1 MFENP
6 FIILGQTINVLIVD
20 DVPEISSFIANL
32 LQVFSV
38 YRVEIAERA
47 ADAAQMIQSGA
58 QRFHACLC
66 DRGINDVERNE
77 FFLLEKYGKSI
88 PFIIMTGREFS
99 DETFEFGKKGARAY
113 VSKGTPVF
121 TRELVSSLNEN
132 ALLSLLSPRYFEEE
146 NGFLH
151 RSITALLTNKP
162 PLVGDWARNLDML
175 ESRFCKEWKKKTGAS
190 PKYALCLFHIFSELF
205 VRINDACTDEDTLR
219 RFDQKKCGESL
230 LGLPL
235 YRRYLK
241 YFLLNRQT
249 INSYL
254 YQVQPIPQPA
264 ATK

>member
-6 FIILGQTINVLIVD
+6 FIILEKTINVLIVD

-32 LQVFSV
+32 LEVFSV
-38 YRVEIAERA
+38 YRVQIAERA
-47 ADAAQMIQSGA
+47 ADAAQMIESGT
-58 QRFHACLC
+58 QRFHVCLC

-88 PFIIMTGREFS
+88 PFIMMTAREFS
-99 DETFEFGKKGARAY
+99 DETFEYGKKGARAY
-113 VSKGTPVF
+113 VRKGTPVF
-121 TRELVSSLNEN
+121 TREIVFSLNDN
-132 ALLSLLSPRYFEEE
+132 ALLGLLKARYFEEE
-146 NGFLH
+146 SGFLH
-151 RSITALLTNKP
+151 RSIAAMKTNKP
-162 PLVGDWARNLDML
+162 PLVGDWARNLGML
-175 ESRFCKEWKKKTGAS
+175 ESRFCKEWKKETGAN

-205 VRINDACTDEDTLR
+205 VRINDACTNEDTLR
-219 RFDQKKCGESL
+219 RFDQKKCGGSL

-254 YQVQPIPQPA
+254 YQVQPIQQPPP
-264 ATK
+264 TT